1 MNNVI
6 KRDGREV
13 PFDAS
18 KIRIAITK
26 AYYDL
31 PKEKQEQ
38 STGHPDEL
46 IRVWTDTV
54 VDRCAAIPHALNVE
68 DIQDIV
74 ENTLMGYG
82 ATETARSYIR
92 YRYKREMARRGA
104 DDFFATLKPKI
115 QATDVQNQN
124 ANVDEYSFGGR
135 TGEATNEMMKQY
147 ALRYCM
153 SDMARKN
160 HLNNEIYTHDLS
172 SYAVGCHNCFERS
185 VRFIT
190 TKGIKSFKD
199 FNDGDEC
206 TVLTPSGNWKNATVH
221 CYGEQ
226 PVRVY
231 KIKKNHSEIVL
242 KATSNHRW
250 LTIDGQFQTGLKKN
264 DKLLDSPYTW
274 KNFNYDSLSAQGK
287 LYWCYGFVMGD
298 GTLET
303 RWSKSEKKYVKGEKT
318 KVKLCGEKAKYL
330 PRFQENGY
338 GTNCFSFEPEVTGIK
353 FNKQIP
359 DFDMLPFDC
368 LIGFIHGLYDADGTK
383 VTAPNTGK
391 QIYSIQFSDEAL
403 CSFVEKYFPVAG
415 LYIHTVKD
423 KTGQITNYGERK
435 FTKNYQFFA
444 EKSSKYNWYVF
455 DCGNDEEVTD
465 VWCLDVPTEH
475 AFVLAE
481 GLPTGNCLSI
491 PFDDLLANGFAVRQT
506 DIRPAGSINT
516 AFQLVAVIMQ
526 IQSLMEFGG
535 VAATHLDWT
544 MVPYVRKSFFKHYTD
559 GMRYIG
565 RLDEDEISANLKG
578 DYHFDPKD
586 KSIADE
592 IYKRHKEE
600 YAYAMDMTKREL
612 KQAVEGMFHNLNC
625 LGD

>member
-38 STGHPDEL
+38 STSHPDEL

-54 VDRCAAIPHALNVE
+54 VDRCAAVPHALNVE

-92 YRYKREMARRGA
+92 YRYKREMARHGS

-172 SYAVGCHNCFERS
+172 SYAVGCHNC
-185 VRFIT
+185 
-190 TKGIKSFKD
+190 
-199 FNDGDEC
+199 
-206 TVLTPSGNWKNATVH
+206 
-221 CYGEQ
+221 
-226 PVRVY
+226 
-231 KIKKNHSEIVL
+231 
-242 KATSNHRW
+242 
-250 LTIDGQFQTGLKKN
+250 
-264 DKLLDSPYTW
+264 
-274 KNFNYDSLSAQGK
+274 
-287 LYWCYGFVMGD
+287 
-298 GTLET
+298 
-303 RWSKSEKKYVKGEKT
+303 
-318 KVKLCGEKAKYL
+318 
-330 PRFQENGY
+330 
-338 GTNCFSFEPEVTGIK
+338 
-353 FNKQIP
+353 
-359 DFDMLPFDC
+359 
-368 LIGFIHGLYDADGTK
+368 
-383 VTAPNTGK
+383 
-391 QIYSIQFSDEAL
+391 
-403 CSFVEKYFPVAG
+403 
-415 LYIHTVKD
+415 
-423 KTGQITNYGERK
+423 
-435 FTKNYQFFA
+435 
-444 EKSSKYNWYVF
+444 
-455 DCGNDEEVTD
+455 
-465 VWCLDVPTEH
+465 
-475 AFVLAE
+475 
-481 GLPTGNCLSI
+481 LSI

-526 IQSLMEFGG
+526 IQSLQQFGG

-544 MVPYVRKSFFKHYTD
+544 MVPYVRKSFFKHYVD

-565 RLDEDEISANLKG
+565 RLNEDEINANLKG
-578 DYHFDPKD
+578 DYRFNPKD
-586 KSIADE
+586 KSITDE
-592 IYKRHKEE
+592 VYKQHKEE